1 MKYLSNINLT
11 QNELQNAVIQNLATD
26 PTGSKEGQIYYNTA
40 TDKLRVFD
48 GTSWVDVSSNMSGAD
63 IVTAINGSASL
74 IDNDNLSTGAN
85 TAITNAH
92 THANKTVLDNTTAS
106 YSTAEQTKLSGIA
119 TGANKYTHPN
129 HSGDVTSTGDGAT
142 AIAVNVVTNAKL
154 AQIATSIIKGR
165 ATAGTGNV
173 EDLTATQVR
182 TILNVADGAN
192 NYTHPTGD
200 GNLHVP
206 ATSTTNSGKVLT
218 AGATAGSLSWTT
230 PTVGTVTSVA
240 AGNGMTFTTITG
252 SGTVTMGT
260 PSSITNATTNSVSS
274 GTHTHAI
281 TGFSLD
287 SHTHAALHTQN
298 TDTGTTSATFQLNSG
313 SSGPKLKDVS
323 GEVNLRNAADNDYAD
338 LRVKNLTVEGTT
350 TTINSNEVNL
360 GDSNL
365 LLNSD
370 ITTSA
375 GNSDGGLSVKRL
387 MADNVTRKDAQIV
400 FDNTN
405 GYWEVIDGAVTGT
418 LVTSQIARKVTATIG
433 DGTTT
438 AIAITHNLNTRD
450 VQVSI
455 RSASTYE
462 IVYADVVCTTVNA
475 VTITF
480 ATAPAASAYVVT
492 IIG

>member
-48 GTSWVDVSSNMSGAD
+48 GISWADVSSSMSGGD
-63 IVTAINGSASL
+63 IVTAINGSAGV
-74 IDNDNLSTGAN
+74 IDLDNLAATVG
-85 TAITNAH
+85 TAVTNSHTHSNKAVLDATTATFTTADETKLDGLVTNATH
-92 THANKTVLDNTTAS
+92 T
-106 YSTAEQTKLSGIA
+106 
-119 TGANKYTHPN
+119 
-129 HSGDVTSTGDGAT
+129 GDVTGSTALTIAT
-142 AIAVNVVTNAKL
+142 NVVTNAKL
-154 AQIATSIIKGR
+154 TQIATAIIKGR

-173 EDLTATQVR
+173 EDLTAAQVR
-182 TILNVADGAN
+182 TILNVADGA
-192 NYTHPTGD
+192 
-200 GNLHVP
+200 
-206 ATSTTNSGKVLT
+206 T
-218 AGATAGSLSWTT
+218 ANT
-230 PTVGTVTSVA
+230 GTVTSVA

-260 PSSITNATTNSVSS
+260 PSSITNATTNSVST

-298 TDTGTTSATFQLNSG
+298 TDTGTTAATFQINSG
-313 SSGPKLKDVS
+313 ASGVKLKDVS
-323 GEVNLRNAADNDYAD
+323 GELNLRNAADNAYAD
-338 LRVKNLTVEGTT
+338 LRVNNLTVEGTT
-350 TTINSNEVNL
+350 TTINSNTVDI

-365 LLNSD
+365 TLNAE

-405 GYWEVIDGAVTGT
+405 GFWEVIDGAVTGT